1 MTTGRVRLT
10 TDFYADEFESPDTG
24 ESRMQ
29 PEFMQKLQRLRT
41 TCGWTFSVKSGYR
54 TVAYNKKIGG
64 EDNSYHVQ
72 GMAADISHRGWSGI
86 QRYKFVSAALSLGFS
101 IGVYDAHFHVDN
113 RMEPRVLWI
122 GRSK

>member
-1 MTTGRVRLT
+1 MKDRIKLSP
-10 TDFYADEFESPDTG
+10 DFYADEFESPDTL
-24 ESRMQ
+24 ESKMQ
-29 PEFMQKLQRLRT
+29 PEFITKLQRLRT
-41 TCGWTFSVKSGYR
+41 TCGWQFVIKSGYR
-54 TVAYNKKIGG
+54 TAAYNKKLGG

-72 GMAADISHRGWSGI
+72 GMAADISHKGWTGI

-101 IGVYDAHFHVDN
+101 VGVYDAHFHVDN